1 MASEVRPQPAI
12 RHRAI
17 TGGKRMA
24 SAETERRVQAID
36 AFESLPSL
44 DAHGELVRLILVEAS
59 LLVEKYR
66 NVRRHDVP
74 HIAELS
80 GLLDVL
86 WQEVEMAQAVPR
98 GLLEVEQR
106 PV

>member
-1 MASEVRPQPAI
+1 
-12 RHRAI
+12 
-17 TGGKRMA
+17 MA

-36 AFESLPSL
+36 AFENLPSL

-86 WQEVEMAQAVPR
+86 WQEVEMAQAIPR